1 MTNHKTII
9 FTTNILLT
17 FNFVH
22 SMWIGDQRLDY
33 ETALLH
39 GNQEALSVEQG
50 ILIAFKIEHALN

>member
-1 MTNHKTII
+1 
-9 FTTNILLT
+9 
-17 FNFVH
+17 
-22 SMWIGDQRLDY
+22 MWIGDQRLDY